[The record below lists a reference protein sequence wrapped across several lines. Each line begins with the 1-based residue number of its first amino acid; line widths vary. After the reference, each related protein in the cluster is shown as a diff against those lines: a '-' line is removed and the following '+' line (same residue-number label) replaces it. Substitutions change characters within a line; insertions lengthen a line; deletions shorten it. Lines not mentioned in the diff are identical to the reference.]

1 MGRDQKKVIGD
12 VNEFKAVIKFLKE
25 VYMVFKNV
33 SGTGPIDLVL
43 VHQETGEIR
52 KIDVKTTS
60 YRQSWKPG
68 TRIHRQR
75 TKEQV
80 RLGVEF
86 QFLDKDEDV

>member
-1 MGRDQKKVIGD
+1 MGRDQKKVTGD

-25 VYMVFKNV
+25 GYMVFKNV

-43 VHQETGEIR
+43 VHQETGEVR

-60 YRQSWKPG
+60 YRQTWKPG
-68 TRIHRQR
+68 NRIHRQR
-75 TKEQV
+75 SKEQV

-86 QFLDKDEDV
+86 EFLDKDEDV

>member
-1 MGRDQKKVIGD
+1 MGRDQKKVTGD
-12 VNEFKAVIKFLKE
+12 VNEHRAVIKFLQE
-25 VYMVFKNV
+25 GYMVFKNV
-33 SGTGPIDLVL
+33 SGAGPIDLVL
-43 VHQETGEIR
+43 VHQETGEMR
-52 KIDVKTTS
+52 KIDVKTIS

-86 QFLDKDEDV
+86 EFLDKDEDV